1 MTARRIGFFFVLGTL
16 AGQPLAVTANAADFT
31 CKVYGGS
38 FLLDD
43 SDFKAIKDTGVTKEK
58 FASISADQRDR
69 ICQSRKL
76 WRLIRDG
83 KAQTCD
89 FRLHYKKYNALCFD
103 DSELDMVLA
112 AQAKASADRTT
123 KCQ

>member
-31 CKVYGGS
+31 CNVYGGS
-38 FLLDD
+38 FLLERP
-43 SDFKAIKDTGVTKEK
+43 SRTPGVTKEK

-123 KCQ
+123 KCH

>member
-31 CKVYGGS
+31 CNVYGGS

-58 FASISADQRDR
+58 FASISA
-69 ICQSRKL
+69 I
-76 WRLIRDG
+76 
-83 KAQTCD
+83 
-89 FRLHYKKYNALCFD
+89 
-103 DSELDMVLA
+103 
-112 AQAKASADRTT
+112 ASARAASFGGSSEMGKRRPVIFASTT
-123 KCQ
+123 RNTMHCASMIPS